1 MKILD
6 ETGAVVEN
14 PDLTLGYLTDD
25 TQPLEHPAQE
35 AVAAAGAQILIDTGE
50 IKDGIAED
58 LDALQEQLGIPCQ
71 RMKIEN
77 EQEAWRDVVQWVE
90 NPAEAAAV
98 LSRLSEE
105 NILLAGDYR
114 NLPHYASLLRKDHL
128 FCRIVPT
135 VEALDLAKKVGV
147 PETHIVAAYGPY
159 TRAFNSAVFDMLGI
173 DVLVIRDVA
182 LDGGL
187 AECVIPA
194 LERQMH
200 VMMVRGE

>member
-1 MKILD
+1 MEKKIITISR
-6 ETGAVVEN
+6 EFGSGGRTIG
-14 PDLTLGYLTDD
+14 
-25 TQPLEHPAQE
+25 HK
-35 AVAAAGAQILIDTGE
+35 VA
-50 IKDGIAED
+50 
-58 LDALQEQLGIPCQ
+58 EQLGIPCQ

-114 NLPHYASLLRKDHL
+114 NLPHYAPLLRKDHL

-135 VEALDLAKKVGV
+135 VEALDLAEKVGV

-182 LDGGL
+182 VDGGL

-194 LERQMH
+194 LERQIH